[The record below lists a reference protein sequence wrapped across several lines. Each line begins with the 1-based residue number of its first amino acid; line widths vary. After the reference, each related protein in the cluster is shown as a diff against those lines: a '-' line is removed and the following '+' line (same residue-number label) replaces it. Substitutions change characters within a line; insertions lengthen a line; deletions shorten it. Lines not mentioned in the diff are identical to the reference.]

1 MNEGWGQGSVWTL
14 DSKQMI
20 EIIMEITAFIRVKTK
35 ALIKDYYR
43 TKSMEFFLLFL
54 LAWI

>member
-43 TKSMEFFLLFL
+43 TKSTEFLFVCL
-54 LAWI
+54 VWI